1 MPLRRKNG
9 ELMFPVFLFG
19 GLCYCN
25 IMLIPIFIIIVLIF
39 SAIVHEYMHGWMA
52 NELGD
57 PTAKNAGR
65 LTLNPLAHL
74 DLWGS
79 IILPALLY
87 FTTGFIFGYAKPVPY
102 NPYNLR
108 NPKWD
113 PVKVALA
120 GPLSNLVLAIFFG
133 LFIRF
138 VPIAD
143 QTMISLLGAI
153 VEVNL
158 ILFVFN
164 ILPIPQLDGSRVI
177 FPFLPKGVQEFY
189 SRAENFG
196 VYIALIF
203 VLIGFPLVY
212 WIEQWLFKLI
222 VG

>member
-1 MPLRRKNG
+1 MT
-9 ELMFPVFLFG
+9 
-19 GLCYCN
+19 
-25 IMLIPIFIIIVLIF
+25 IIPIFIIVVLIF

-57 PTAKNAGR
+57 STAKNAGR

-74 DLWGS
+74 DPWGS
-79 IILPALLY
+79 VIMPILLY
-87 FTTGFIFGYAKPVPY
+87 YTTGFIFGYAKPVPY

-108 NPKWD
+108 DPKYD

-138 VPIAD
+138 IPIGNE
-143 QTMISLLGAI
+143 LLVQLLSAI

-158 ILFVFN
+158 ILFIFN

-177 FPFLPKGVQEFY
+177 FPFLPRPLQEFY
-189 SRAENFG
+189 LRTEAFG
-196 VYIALIF
+196 IFIALLF
-203 VLIGFPLVY
+203 VLVAFPFIAVIEGFLY
-212 WIEQWLFKLI
+212 KLI

>member
-1 MPLRRKNG
+1 MVL
-9 ELMFPVFLFG
+9 
-19 GLCYCN
+19 
-25 IMLIPIFIIIVLIF
+25 PIFIIVVLIF

-74 DLWGS
+74 DLFGS
-79 IILPALLY
+79 VLLPIVLY

-108 NPKWD
+108 DPKYD

-133 LFIRF
+133 LFVRF
-138 VPIAD
+138 VPLGND
-143 QTMISLLGAI
+143 LLVQLLGAI

-158 ILFVFN
+158 ILFIFN
-164 ILPIPQLDGSRVI
+164 ILPIPQLDGSRVV
-177 FPFLPKGVQEFY
+177 FPFLPHAIQEFY
-189 SRAENFG
+189 LRTERYG
-196 VYIALIF
+196 TIIALIF
-203 VLIGFPLVY
+203 VIFAFPFILV
-212 WIEQWLFKLI
+212 IEQFLLKLI

>member
-1 MPLRRKNG
+1 
-9 ELMFPVFLFG
+9 
-19 GLCYCN
+19 
-25 IMLIPIFIIIVLIF
+25 MLLPIFIIVVLIF

-79 IILPALLY
+79 VVLPIVLY
-87 FTTGFIFGYAKPVPY
+87 LTTGFIFGYAKPVPY

-108 NPKWD
+108 DPKYD

-120 GPLSNLVLAIFFG
+120 GPLSNLVLALFFG
-133 LFIRF
+133 LFVRF
-138 VPIAD
+138 VPID
-143 QTMISLLGAI
+143 NDLLVQLLSAI
-153 VEVNL
+153 VEINL

-177 FPFLPKGVQEFY
+177 FPFLPRGVQEFY
-189 SRAENFG
+189 LRTERYG
-196 VYIALIF
+196 TIIALLF
-203 VLIGFPLVY
+203 VLLAFPFIAV
-212 WIEQWLFKLI
+212 IEQFLFKLI

>member
-1 MPLRRKNG
+1 M
-9 ELMFPVFLFG
+9 
-19 GLCYCN
+19 
-25 IMLIPIFIIIVLIF
+25 IIPIFIIVVLIF

-79 IILPALLY
+79 VIMPILLY
-87 FTTGFIFGYAKPVPY
+87 YTTGFIFGYAKPVPY

-108 NPKWD
+108 DPKYD

-138 VPIAD
+138 VPIGND
-143 QTMISLLGAI
+143 MLVQLLSVV
-153 VEVNL
+153 VEINL
-158 ILFVFN
+158 ILFIFN

-177 FPFLPKGVQEFY
+177 FPFLPRGIQQFY
-189 SRAENFG
+189 IRTEALGTF
-196 VYIALIF
+196 IALLF
-203 VLIGFPLVY
+203 VLIAFPVI
-212 WIEQWLFKLI
+212 WVIEEFLFKLI

>member
-1 MPLRRKNG
+1 MIL
-9 ELMFPVFLFG
+9 
-19 GLCYCN
+19 
-25 IMLIPIFIIIVLIF
+25 PIFIIVVLIF

-79 IILPALLY
+79 VILPIVLY

-102 NPYNLR
+102 NPFNLR
-108 NPKWD
+108 NPKYD

-138 VPIAD
+138 IPLGNE
-143 QTMISLLGAI
+143 LLIQLLSVI

-158 ILFVFN
+158 ILFIFN
-164 ILPIPQLDGSRVI
+164 ILPIPQLDGSRVV
-177 FPFLPKGVQEFY
+177 FPFLPRGAQEFY
-189 SRAENFG
+189 LRAEAFG
-196 VYIALIF
+196 TYIALLF
-203 VLIGFPLVY
+203 VLFAFPLIAI
-212 WIEQWLFKLI
+212 IEQFLYKLI

>member
-1 MPLRRKNG
+1 MVL
-9 ELMFPVFLFG
+9 
-19 GLCYCN
+19 
-25 IMLIPIFIIIVLIF
+25 PIFIIIVLIF

-57 PTAKNAGR
+57 PTAKLAGR

-79 IILPALLY
+79 VVLPIVLY
-87 FTTGFIFGYAKPVPY
+87 YTTGFIFGYAKPVPY

-108 NPKWD
+108 NPKYD

-138 VPIAD
+138 VPLGNDLLA
-143 QTMISLLGAI
+143 QLLGAI
-153 VEVNL
+153 VQINL

-177 FPFLPKGVQEFY
+177 FPFLPRPIQNFY
-189 SRAENFG
+189 VRAEAFG
-196 VYIALIF
+196 TMIALVFIL
-203 VLIGFPLVY
+203 VAFPV
-212 WIEQWLFKLI
+212 ISIAVDFLFRLI

>member
-1 MPLRRKNG
+1 MT
-9 ELMFPVFLFG
+9 V
-19 GLCYCN
+19 
-25 IMLIPIFIIIVLIF
+25 IPIFIIVVLIF

-79 IILPALLY
+79 VILPVALYL
-87 FTTGFIFGYAKPVPY
+87 TTGFIFGYAKPVPY
-102 NPYNLR
+102 NPFNLR
-108 NPKWD
+108 NPKYD

-133 LFIRF
+133 IFIRF
-138 VPIAD
+138 VPLGND
-143 QTMISLLGAI
+143 LLLQLLSVI
-153 VEVNL
+153 VQVNL
-158 ILFVFN
+158 ILFIFN

-177 FPFLPKGVQEFY
+177 FPFLPRPVQEFY
-189 SRAENFG
+189 LRAEVFG
-196 VYIALIF
+196 TYIALIF
-203 VLIGFPLVY
+203 VLVAFPVILIAVNFLY
-212 WIEQWLFKLI
+212 KLI

>member
-1 MPLRRKNG
+1 MTNHNMIL
-9 ELMFPVFLFG
+9 PVFV
-19 GLCYCN
+19 
-25 IMLIPIFIIIVLIF
+25 IIVLIF
-39 SAIVHEYMHGWMA
+39 SAIVHEYMHGWTA

-79 IILPALLY
+79 VVLPVFLY

-108 NPKWD
+108 DPKYD

-120 GPLSNLVLAIFFG
+120 GPLSNLTLAIFFG
-133 LFIRF
+133 LFVRF
-138 VPIAD
+138 VPLENQFLVQLID
-143 QTMISLLGAI
+143 VI
-153 VEVNL
+153 VEINL
-158 ILFVFN
+158 ILFIFN

-177 FPFLPKGVQEFY
+177 FPFLPRPIQEFY
-189 SRAENFG
+189 ARAEAFG
-196 VYIALIF
+196 TIIALLF
-203 VLIGFPLVY
+203 VLVAFPVILI
-212 WIEQWLFKLI
+212 IEQFLFKLI

>member
-1 MPLRRKNG
+1 MIL
-9 ELMFPVFLFG
+9 
-19 GLCYCN
+19 
-25 IMLIPIFIIIVLIF
+25 PIFIIVVLIF

-79 IILPALLY
+79 VVLPIVLY
-87 FTTGFIFGYAKPVPY
+87 LTTGFIFGYAKPVPY

-108 NPKWD
+108 DPKYD

-120 GPLSNLVLAIFFG
+120 GPLSNLVLALFFG
-133 LFIRF
+133 LFVRF
-138 VPIAD
+138 VPID
-143 QTMISLLGAI
+143 NDLLVQLLSAI
-153 VEVNL
+153 VEINL

-177 FPFLPKGVQEFY
+177 FPFLPRGVQEFY
-189 SRAENFG
+189 LRTERYG
-196 VYIALIF
+196 TIIALLF
-203 VLIGFPLVY
+203 VLLAFPFIAV
-212 WIEQWLFKLI
+212 IEQFLFKLI

>member
-1 MPLRRKNG
+1 
-9 ELMFPVFLFG
+9 
-19 GLCYCN
+19 
-25 IMLIPIFIIIVLIF
+25 MLIGIFIIVVLIF

-74 DLWGS
+74 DLFGS
-79 IILPALLY
+79 VLLPIFLY

-102 NPYNLR
+102 NPFNLR
-108 NPKWD
+108 DPKYD

-138 VPIAD
+138 VPLSN
-143 QTMISLLGAI
+143 QLLVQLLDVI
-153 VEVNL
+153 VEINL
-158 ILFVFN
+158 ILFIFN

-177 FPFLPKGVQEFY
+177 FPFLPRPIQEFY
-189 SRAENFG
+189 LRTERYG
-196 VYIALIF
+196 TIIALLF
-203 VLIGFPLVY
+203 VLLAFPFIAV
-212 WIEQWLFKLI
+212 IVDFLFKLI
-222 VG
+222 V